1 MTKVT
6 HEQLFLFEHFSC
18 FGPSLHSS
26 RHCRFRAGFKRA
38 FRWCPFIKVSSYD
51 ELDLRSTRFHPA
63 RQSSMYTLTR
73 MDTTMVMVH
82 DLAEN
87 GGGNGGGSGGNGSGR
102 RPSVTGRKRSYM
114 ASSHMENNESKN
126 SSVQNGGA
134 SNTLDEEFC

>member
-1 MTKVT
+1 MAKCQKLHINSSFFCSLTS
-6 HEQLFLFEHFSC
+6 SC
-18 FGPSLHSS
+18 PF
-26 RHCRFRAGFKRA
+26 CRFRAGFKRA

-87 GGGNGGGSGGNGSGR
+87 GGGSSGR
-102 RPSVTGRKRSYM
+102 KASLAGRKKSSM
-114 ASSHMENNESKN
+114 ASNCMESTESKT
-126 SSVQNGGA
+126 SSEQNGGA
-134 SNTLDEEFC
+134 SNPHEEFC